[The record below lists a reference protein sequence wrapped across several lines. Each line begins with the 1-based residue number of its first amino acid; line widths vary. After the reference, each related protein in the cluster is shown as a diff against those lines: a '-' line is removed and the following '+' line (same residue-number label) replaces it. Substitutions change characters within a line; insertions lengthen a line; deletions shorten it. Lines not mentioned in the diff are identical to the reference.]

1 MKFVKIYVEGQTE
14 ETFVRDV
21 LTPHL
26 SGIGV
31 YPTPVLAK
39 TKREKSGRAFKGGLT
54 SYAKVRRDI
63 LRLLDDS
70 SAAAVT
76 TMLDFYGLPKDFP
89 GNSIIPTGSPYDR
102 VHYLQDELRK
112 DIANPRFIPFL
123 TLHEFEALLFV
134 DPDEIESAFPDLR
147 RRGVLAKEVKSFQ
160 TPEEIDEGKT
170 THPAAR
176 IKNHIA
182 QYRKPLHG
190 PLIVSRIGLGRIR
203 VACPHFNG
211 WLDQLEHLAGTNTPS
226 PQP

>member
-89 GNSIIPTGSPYDR
+89 GNSIIPTGSVSYHADLPMTR
-102 VHYLQDELRK
+102 QSGAASTSSSALRQ
-112 DIANPRFIPFL
+112 
-123 TLHEFEALLFV
+123 
-134 DPDEIESAFPDLR
+134 
-147 RRGVLAKEVKSFQ
+147 FQ
-160 TPEEIDEGKT
+160 TLSPRLEPI
-170 THPAAR
+170 P
-176 IKNHIA
+176 IKA
-182 QYRKPLHG
+182 CFPPCKRK
-190 PLIVSRIGLGRIR
+190 GL
-203 VACPHFNG
+203 
-211 WLDQLEHLAGTNTPS
+211 
-226 PQP
+226 

>member
-1 MKFVKIYVEGQTE
+1 MNFIKIYVGGQTE

-21 LTPHL
+21 LTPYLL
-26 SGIGV
+26 SVGV
-31 YPTPVLAK
+31 HPTPVLSK
-39 TKREKSGRAFKGGLT
+39 TKREKSGRTFKGGLT

-63 LRLLDDS
+63 LRLLGDS
-70 SAAAVT
+70 SAIAVT
-76 TMLDFYGLPKDFP
+76 TMLDFYGLPDDFP
-89 GNSIIPTGSPYDR
+89 GKSSMPTGSPYDR
-102 VHYLQDELRK
+102 VRYLQDELRK

-134 DPDEIESAFPDLR
+134 DPEEIESAFPDLR
-147 RRGVLAKEVKSFQ
+147 RRGLLADETRRFQ

-190 PLIVSRIGLGRIR
+190 PLIASRIGLVRIR
-203 VACPHFNG
+203 AECPHFNG
-211 WLDQLEHLAGTNTPS
+211 WIEQLEQCASLKTA
-226 PQP
+226 